1 MSTSYEID
9 GDIRGPRGAERAL
22 RQSATYLG
30 DGVAGSCITVRG
42 KLATLGVEGE
52 SPLLLARITD
62 ALIGLRAT
70 GNRHADEFAR
80 QVGRMRDEIAGN
92 KALRNTQN
100 GGWLDPR
107 NDL

>member
-9 GDIRGPRGAERAL
+9 GEIRGPRGAERAM
-22 RQSATYLG
+22 RQAGAYLG

-42 KLATLGVEGE
+42 KLASLGVEGE

-62 ALIGLRAT
+62 ALIGLKTT

-80 QVGRMRDEIAGN
+80 EVQRMRDEIAAN